1 MLAFLRETSERE
13 ALSSTMRDVALA
25 ADQVKFAK
33 GEALRGEGERHLGAV
48 RHLVA
53 RLEAQLQP
61 RPEPGQGEA
70 ASGGKAA

>member
-1 MLAFLRETSERE
+1 
-13 ALSSTMRDVALA
+13 MRDVALA

-33 GEALRGEGERHLGAV
+33 GEAMREEAARHLEAV

-61 RPEPGQGEA
+61 RPEPGQEPA
-70 ASGGKAA
+70 ATGGKAA